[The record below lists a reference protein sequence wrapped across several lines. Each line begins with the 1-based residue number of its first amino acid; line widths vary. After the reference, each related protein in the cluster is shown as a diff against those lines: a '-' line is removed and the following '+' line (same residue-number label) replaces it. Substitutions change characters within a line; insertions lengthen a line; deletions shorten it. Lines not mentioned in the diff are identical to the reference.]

1 MKALGRWLGVLVVV
15 FSLTGCI
22 ESKILVKVNKD
33 GSGKIVETFLM
44 SKEIL
49 QMMAGL
55 SSFGEEGEQTEP
67 EIPDLLDMDKL
78 KEKTGAM
85 GEGVTLA
92 SAEKVS
98 TDKAQGYKAVYQ
110 FSDINKIMINQNPD
124 ENVPQPP
131 AEREDDPT
139 KEFITFKFTRGTKS
153 KPAVLTIVNPQK
165 ESRDETDAQEQAA
178 QAQAAQSKGDEPA
191 QISDQEAMMMDIFKE
206 AFREVK
212 IDVAV
217 EVNGK
222 IVKTN
227 AEYVDG
233 QRVVLM
239 ELDFSKIVENEEA
252 LRTLAMSENESLE
265 NTKAV
270 MANVPGIRVELK
282 DKVEV
287 QFK

>member
-1 MKALGRWLGVLVVV
+1 MKALAKWLCAIVVV

-22 ESKILVKVNKD
+22 ESKILIKVNTD
-33 GSGKIVETFLM
+33 GSGEIVETFLM
-44 SKEIL
+44 SKEML
-49 QMMAGL
+49 QM
-55 SSFGEEGEQTEP
+55 
-67 EIPDLLDMDKL
+67 PDLLDMDKL
-78 KEKTGAM
+78 KEKTGTM
-85 GEGVTLA
+85 GEGVTFA

-131 AEREDDPT
+131 AEGEDEPV
-139 KEFITFKFTRGTKS
+139 KEFITFKFAKGTKS
-153 KPAVLTIVNPQK
+153 KPAVLTIINPQK
-165 ESRDETDAQEQAA
+165 ESRQEAVAPDKAA
-178 QAQAAQSKGDEPA
+178 P
-191 QISDQEAMMMDIFKE
+191 ISDQEAMMMDIFKE
-206 AFREVK
+206 TFRDMK

-227 AEYVDG
+227 AEHVDG
-233 QRVVLM
+233 RRVVLM

-252 LRTLAMSENESLE
+252 LRTLAMSKNESLE

-270 MANVPGIRVELK
+270 MAKIPGIRVELK

>member
-1 MKALGRWLGVLVVV
+1 MKALAKWLCAIVVV

-22 ESKILVKVNKD
+22 ESKILIKVNTD
-33 GSGKIVETFLM
+33 GSGEIVETFLM
-44 SKEIL
+44 SKEML

-55 SSFGEEGEQTEP
+55 SALGEEGEEP
-67 EIPDLLDMDKL
+67 EMPDLLDMDKL
-78 KEKTGAM
+78 KEKTGTM
-85 GEGVTLA
+85 GEGVTFA

-131 AEREDDPT
+131 AEGEDEPV
-139 KEFITFKFTRGTKS
+139 KEFITFKFAKGTKS
-153 KPAVLTIVNPQK
+153 KPAVLTIINPQK
-165 ESRDETDAQEQAA
+165 ESRQEAVA
-178 QAQAAQSKGDEPA
+178 PDKTAP
-191 QISDQEAMMMDIFKE
+191 ISDQEAMMMDIFKE
-206 AFREVK
+206 TFRDMK

-227 AEYVDG
+227 AEHVDG
-233 QRVVLM
+233 RRVVLM

-252 LRTLAMSENESLE
+252 LRTLAMSKNESLE

-270 MANVPGIRVELK
+270 MAKIPGIRVELK

>member
-1 MKALGRWLGVLVVV
+1 MKTLVKWLGALVVV

-22 ESKILVKVNKD
+22 ESKILVKVNTD
-33 GSGKIVETFLM
+33 GSGEIVETFLID
-44 SKEIL
+44 KEML
-49 QMMAGL
+49 QMIAGL
-55 SSFGEEGEQTEP
+55 SALGEEGEEP
-67 EIPDLLDMDKL
+67 EMPDLLDMDKL

-85 GEGVTLA
+85 GEGVTFA

-131 AEREDDPT
+131 AEGEGEPT
-139 KEFITFKFTRGTKS
+139 KEFVTFKFTRGTKS

-165 ESRDETDAQEQAA
+165 EPRQESGAPDKAA
-178 QAQAAQSKGDEPA
+178 QAQGDEPA

-206 AFREVK
+206 AFRDVK
-212 IDVAV
+212 IDMAV
-217 EVNGK
+217 EVTGK
-222 IVKTN
+222 IVKTD

-233 QRVVLM
+233 QKVVLM
-239 ELDFSKIVENEEA
+239 ELDFSKIVDNEDA
-252 LRTLAMSENESLE
+252 LRTLAMSKNESLE

-270 MANVPGIRVELK
+270 MAKVPGIRVELK

>member
-1 MKALGRWLGVLVVV
+1 MKGRIMWLGVLMAV
-15 FSLTGCI
+15 FFLTGCI
-22 ESKILVKVNKD
+22 ESNIIVKVNTD
-33 GSGKIVETFLM
+33 GSGEVVETFLM

-55 SSFGEEGEQTEP
+55 ASLGEEGEQTMP
-67 EIPDLLDMDKL
+67 EMPDLLDMDKL

-98 TDKAQGYKAVYQ
+98 TDKAEGYKAVYQ
-110 FSDINKIMINQNPD
+110 FSDINKVMINQNPD

-131 AEREDDPT
+131 AEGEADPV
-139 KEFITFKFTRGTKS
+139 KEFVTFKFTRGTKS
-153 KPAVLTIVNPQK
+153 KPAVLTIINPQN
-165 ESRDETDAQEQAA
+165 ESWDEADAHGQDSQAKA
-178 QAQAAQSKGDEPA
+178 DQSKGEEPV
-191 QISDQEAMMMDIFKE
+191 QLSGQEDMMMDIFKE
-206 AFREVK
+206 TFRDVK
-212 IDVAV
+212 IDMGV

-227 AEYVDG
+227 AEFVDG
-233 QRVVLM
+233 RKIVLM

-252 LRTLAMSENESLE
+252 LKALAMSENESLE
-265 NTKAV
+265 NTKDV
-270 MANVPGIRVELK
+270 MSKVPGIRVELK